1 MECFVGTILLCAFNY
16 APNGWMLC
24 NGQSLLISQY
34 VALYSL
40 IGTKYGGD
48 GVKNFNLPDLRG
60 RFPVGMGQSPYSG
73 VVACNLGDV
82 HNSTGQVSLVSGNV
96 PLPLHTHSITN
107 TVNCTGGGSV
117 QVSLPIN
124 IPVNADTTAALTN
137 VPTNN
142 MLAQGKAGTNVAN
155 IYTSS
160 TPTTNATLKSF
171 NAQGSINVP
180 APTVTVTSTCGA
192 AGGAGA
198 PFDIRPHS
206 LCINY
211 IIAVTGIYPERPPQ

>member
-1 MECFVGTILLCAFNY
+1 MDVFVGTILPWSTDWAPEGWQLCQ
-16 APNGWMLC
+16 
-24 NGQSLLISQY
+24 GQLLTISQY
-34 VALYSL
+34 NVLYAV
-40 IGTKYGGD
+40 IGTKFGGD
-48 GVKNFNLPDLRG
+48 GVNNFALPDLRG
-60 RFPVGMGQSPYSG
+60 RFPVGIGQSPYSG
-73 VVACNLGDV
+73 VEACNLGDV
-82 HNSTGQVSLVSGNV
+82 HNSTGQVTLVQGN
-96 PLPLHTHSITN
+96 LPPHTHSITN
-107 TVNCTGGGSV
+107 TVKCSGGGSV
-117 QVSLPIN
+117 SVSLPIN

-180 APTVTVTSTCGA
+180 DPTVTVTSTCSD
-192 AGGAGA
+192 AGGAQ
-198 PFDIRPHS
+198 PVTSFDIRPHS

-211 IIAVTGIYPERPPQ
+211 IIAVTGIYPAKP